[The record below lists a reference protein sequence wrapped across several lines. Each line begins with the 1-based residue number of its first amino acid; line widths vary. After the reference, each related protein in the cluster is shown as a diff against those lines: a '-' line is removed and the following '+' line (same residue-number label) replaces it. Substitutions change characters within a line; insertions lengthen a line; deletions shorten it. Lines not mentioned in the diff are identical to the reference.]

1 MPEAVYTSAGNALM
15 RSLKREPFLLMEST
29 PSSVSWRSHNPLKR
43 PGMHM
48 LSSMQAVAHGADS
61 VQYFQWRK
69 SRGGYEKF
77 HGAVVD
83 HKNGSDTRTFR
94 EVTEVGKRLEH
105 LSGGIKTF
113 LNRAKAAIVFD
124 WENWW
129 AVEDTSGPRQDL
141 DYVKCVTDHYRAFW
155 ECGLDVD
162 FVSMDDDFG
171 ISLLAAPLNY
181 MYKKGYSE
189 KVRAFVEAGGTYV
202 TTYFSGIVN
211 ETDLCFIGRHPLE
224 DVLGVVSEEMD
235 APSKEFENCFDYNG
249 KEYPAYTMCDI
260 VHAKAKTEIYS
271 VYKKDFYKGCPVV
284 TENAYG
290 SGRAYYLSAES
301 DQRFLSAFYK
311 DVFIKAGLLKEA
323 SSADR
328 ILKRLPHGVTAAKRE
343 DETGRK
349 GLVFV
354 MNFNDRQVRLEGI
367 GKQIDA
373 ESGEVYEN
381 VLEMAPFSCTILKL
395 K

>member
-1 MPEAVYTSAGNALM
+1 MMGFFKGVDYNTLKNAVDIISWDNYPFWHERKDEVPEAVYTSAGNALM

-48 LSSMQAVAHGADS
+48 LSSMQAVA
-61 VQYFQWRK
+61 
-69 SRGGYEKF
+69 
-77 HGAVVD
+77 
-83 HKNGSDTRTFR
+83 
-94 EVTEVGKRLEH
+94 H

-162 FVSMDDDFG
+162 FVSMDDDFSG
-171 ISLLAAPLNY
+171 YRLLAAPLNY